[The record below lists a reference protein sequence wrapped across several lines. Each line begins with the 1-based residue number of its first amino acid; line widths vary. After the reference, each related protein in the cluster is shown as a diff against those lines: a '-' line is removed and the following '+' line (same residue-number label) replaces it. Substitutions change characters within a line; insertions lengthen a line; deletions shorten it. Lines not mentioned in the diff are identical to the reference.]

1 MGVGWGKNDGC
12 HREHGKVSSLGNEC
26 WIWKMPV
33 VPGDSAFSVQHLNSL
48 ESLPGLLLPPVPSV
62 SIVCFLPCVQC
73 KPNSTALHPDHDPVL
88 PPTIHQNCLSR
99 TS

>member
-1 MGVGWGKNDGC
+1 MGVGWEKYEGYRREQGKD
-12 HREHGKVSSLGNEC
+12 SSLGNEC
-26 WIWKMPV
+26 WIWKMPE

-48 ESLPGLLLPPVPSV
+48 ESLPGLLLPPVPTV
-62 SIVCFLPCVQC
+62 SIVCFPPCAQC
-73 KPNSTALHPDHDPVL
+73 KPNSTALHPDHVPVL

>member
-1 MGVGWGKNDGC
+1 MGVGWEKYEGYRREQGKD
-12 HREHGKVSSLGNEC
+12 SSLGNEC
-26 WIWKMPV
+26 WIWKMPE

-62 SIVCFLPCVQC
+62 SIVCFLPCAPC